1 MKGVTIY
8 ISATPRSKVL
18 DQTGRNFVTV
28 KANTKKVNKTRVNH
42 YAKKKKKNSIP
53 MKYIKQNVLG
63 RQQK

>member
-1 MKGVTIY
+1 MKRVTIY

-42 YAKKKKKNSIP
+42 YAKKQHTDEIH
-53 MKYIKQNVLG
+53 
-63 RQQK
+63 